1 MTHLTEEELVLHYY
15 EEAENPATVEKHLS
29 ACAECRAA
37 YGALERVLNV
47 MDSLPVAE
55 RGADYEPAVWQRLRA
70 AGLRSVWWRR
80 PMLRWP
86 AVGFALAAVIA
97 GLVFVTR
104 PAPRRFAVA
113 DEWDRQ
119 ILLVAV
125 SDYLDRSAIVLTE
138 LANASAAGEL
148 DITAE
153 QERAADLV
161 AECRLYRQ
169 TAIRAK
175 DATVAGVLD
184 QVQRVLLEIAH
195 APSRLDPAQVDE
207 LRARL
212 RSEGVLIRIR
222 GLSSTVRNQDTHKL

>member
-1 MTHLTEEELVLHYY
+1 M
-15 EEAENPATVEKHLS
+15 
-29 ACAECRAA
+29 
-37 YGALERVLNV
+37 
-47 MDSLPVAE
+47 
-55 RGADYEPAVWQRLRA
+55 
-70 AGLRSVWWRR
+70 
-80 PMLRWP
+80 
-86 AVGFALAAVIA
+86 
-97 GLVFVTR
+97 
-104 PAPRRFAVA
+104 A

-119 ILLVAV
+119 ILSVAV

-138 LANASAAGEL
+138 LANASAPGEL

-184 QVQRVLLEIAH
+184 QVQRVLLEVAH